1 MLSPVVALLLENLAR
16 IGTHLRYCD
25 GGRFPPLTRAI
36 ASRMFEDARSGS
48 HPQRT
53 PAGSCPAHG
62 AGRKAALLLK
72 TRAANALKERAAGLT
87 IDVAFDKSAPS
98 AAPLPKSLESRGT
111 GWMSQVGWSSNRLVQ
126 H

>member
-1 MLSPVVALLLENLAR
+1 MLSLVVALLLENLAR

-36 ASRMFEDARSGS
+36 ASRMFEGARRCS

-53 PAGSCPAHG
+53 PAGPCPAHG

-72 TRAANALKERAAGLT
+72 IHSPLTPLKERAARLS
-87 IDVAFDKSAPS
+87 IDVAFDKSVALSS
-98 AAPLPKSLESRGT
+98 AAA
-111 GWMSQVGWSSNRLVQ
+111 
-126 H
+126 